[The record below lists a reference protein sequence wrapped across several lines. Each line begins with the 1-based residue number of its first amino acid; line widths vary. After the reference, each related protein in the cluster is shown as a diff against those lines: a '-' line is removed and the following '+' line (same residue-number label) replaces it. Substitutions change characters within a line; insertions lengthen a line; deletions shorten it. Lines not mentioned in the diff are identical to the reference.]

1 MTHETGYNSAMALV
15 FNDTEQEKRV
25 DFLRKREEEEL
36 AQVLSRKYGVE
47 YVDLSLVA
55 VNVDALRIITE
66 AESRATEVAAFGRVG
81 KKLSLA
87 VRAPEN
93 PKVQQLAKKLVEQ
106 GYEVTLFMCSQ
117 ESLKRAYARYAD
129 LSYATET
136 KAGVFELSSKE
147 VEEIAEKVKALS
159 DIGALINEAADV
171 KHTYR
176 ITRILEVIL
185 GGALST
191 GASDVHFEPEEV
203 GVRLRYRL
211 DGVLVDVL
219 TFDQETYHLVLS
231 RLKLL
236 SGLKLNVTGEA
247 QDGRFSIKVKGDE
260 IELRTS
266 VLPGNYAETVVL
278 RILNPQAIGVPL
290 EALGLEDKLRERIEK
305 EIAKPNGMI
314 LTTGPTGSG
323 KTTTLYAFL
332 RKINEP
338 GTKIITIE
346 DPVEYHLKG
355 IVQTQVDKKNYTF
368 AQGLRSALRQDPDI
382 IMVGEIRDGEVA
394 ETAINAAL
402 TGHLVFST
410 LHTNDAAGS
419 FPRLID
425 LGVSEKVLSSSV
437 NVAMAQRLLRKL
449 CSACKKQRQATA
461 DEQKIIDK
469 AIAGIVDRSLVPP
482 MQNSVWE
489 APQEGCAECHG
500 RGYKG
505 RIGIYE
511 AIFMD
516 RAIEEVLRSKPSE
529 REVAEAAKP
538 QGVPTMTEDGVLKV
552 LRGIT
557 TLDELGRVVDLTAN

>member
-1 MTHETGYNSAMALV
+1 VTVT
-15 FNDTEQEKRV
+15 FNEAEGDKRI
-25 DFLRKREEEEL
+25 DFLKKREEEEL
-36 AQVLSRKYGVE
+36 AQVLSKKYGVE

-55 VNVDALRIITE
+55 VNSDALRLVSE
-66 AESRATEVAAFGRVG
+66 AESRDCEAAVFGRVG
-81 KKLSLA
+81 KRLSVA

-93 PKVQQLAKKLVEQ
+93 PKVKALVQKLTEQ
-106 GYEVTLFMCSQ
+106 GYEPTLFMCSQ
-117 ESLKRAYARYAD
+117 ESLKRAFARYAD
-129 LSYATET
+129 LSYAKET
-136 KAGVFELSSKE
+136 KAGVFELSSEE
-147 VEEIAEKVKALS
+147 VEELKNKVRSLE
-159 DIGALINEAADV
+159 DIQKLINESLDI

-176 ITRILEVIL
+176 VTRILEIIL
-185 GGALST
+185 AGALAT
-191 GASDVHFEPEEV
+191 GASDVHFEPEEAS
-203 GVRLRYRL
+203 VRLRYRL

-219 TFDQETYHLVLS
+219 TFDQDTYHLALS

-236 SGLKLNVTGEA
+236 SGLKLNITGEA
-247 QDGRFSIKVKGDE
+247 QDGRFSIKIAGDE

-266 VLPGNYAETVVL
+266 ILPGNYAETVVL
-278 RILNPQAIGVPL
+278 RILNPKAIGVAL
-290 EALGLEDKLRERIEK
+290 EELGLEEKLRLRIEH

-332 RKINEP
+332 RKINQP

-346 DPVEYHLKG
+346 DPVEYHLPG

-382 IMVGEIRDGEVA
+382 IMVGEIRDREVA

-449 CSACKKQRQATA
+449 CDKCKSQRAATGY
-461 DEQKIIDK
+461 EQKIIDRVL
-469 AIAGIVDRSLVPP
+469 GELVDKSL
-482 MQNSVWE
+482 M
-489 APQEGCAECHG
+489 PQVTNQIWVAKTDGCTECHG

-505 RIGIYE
+505 RIGVFE

-516 RAIEEVLRSKPSE
+516 RTIEEVLRNKPSE
-529 REVAEAAKP
+529 REVAEAAKS
-538 QGVPTMTEDGVLKV
+538 QAVPTMTQDGIIKV
-552 LRGIT
+552 LRGVT
-557 TLDELGRVVDLTAN
+557 DLTELGRVVDLTSL